1 MVKQIPK
8 ILNEESEADMENAK
22 TIFTSLSDKARKAEL
37 AKRQLQEL
45 KTMAAK
51 CTPVMHLAPS
61 GSGGESRTLED
72 NVLRIEAAEK
82 ELQAIIADYVAAKL
96 RVMELIRML
105 PDTCQQVMQ
114 LRFVEG
120 YTKKQISEKLYISET
135 SIKRIVREAL
145 QIADTLLPEM
155 KVGP

>member
-1 MVKQIPK
+1 M
-8 ILNEESEADMENAK
+8 DNAK

-96 RVMELIRML
+96 RVMELIRQL
-105 PDTCQQVMQ
+105 QDADQQRVLQM
-114 LRFVEG
+114 RYVEG
-120 YTKKQISEKLYISET
+120 QKWEDIANKLPACLSSVHNIKNAAFLQMNEMLKVYTKTDAFE
-135 SIKRIVREAL
+135 
-145 QIADTLLPEM
+145 
-155 KVGP
+155 

>member
-1 MVKQIPK
+1 
-8 ILNEESEADMENAK
+8 MENAK

-120 YTKKQISEKLYISET
+120 YTKKQISEKLRVVPIPGFE
-135 SIKRIVREAL
+135 R
-145 QIADTLLPEM
+145 M
-155 KVGP
+155 GPFFMLIFGPLDGSAWSQAAILSSWDHFHT